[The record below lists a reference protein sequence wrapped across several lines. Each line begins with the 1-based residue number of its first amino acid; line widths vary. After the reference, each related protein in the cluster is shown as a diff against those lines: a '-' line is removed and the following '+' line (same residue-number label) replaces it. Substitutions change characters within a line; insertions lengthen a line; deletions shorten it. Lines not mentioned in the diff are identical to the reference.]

1 MPPIYTELED
11 AILRTLLY
19 ANVFHFP
26 LTQAEIHRYLIGCS
40 ADEAGI
46 ARTLASSTRLQR
58 FIMYTDGYYALCND
72 EEIIGKR
79 QAKQDYLARLHR
91 RAKRYGQLI
100 AALPF
105 VRMVAVTGAL
115 AVDNPRG
122 PADDLDY
129 LIVTRAGRVWLT
141 RALVILLVRLARLRG
156 VRLCPN
162 YVLAEDALEQERQ
175 DLYTAHELIQMR
187 PVYGFGV
194 YTEMRRVNRWSD
206 LHLPNT
212 AIDVN
217 ERSQPETR
225 RILKQFGEW
234 LLGSRLGDKLES
246 WEQHRK
252 LRKFERAAQTPGA
265 SFKLDAQHVKG
276 HFNDYGGPALS
287 KYRAFLLEYGF
298 AEERTP

>member
-1 MPPIYTELED
+1 MTQIRPELED

-26 LTQAEIHRYLIGCS
+26 LTQTEIHRYLIGCS
-40 ADEAGI
+40 AAETEI
-46 ARTLASSTRLQR
+46 ACILASSTRLQH
-58 FIMYTDGYYALCND
+58 FIICTDGYYAFCND
-72 EEIIGKR
+72 EKIIGQR
-79 QAKQDYLARLHR
+79 QAKQGYLERLHR
-91 RAKRYGQLI
+91 RAARYGQLI

-156 VRLCPN
+156 VLLCPN

-175 DLYTAHELIQMR
+175 DLYIAHELIQMR

-194 YTEMRRVNRWSD
+194 YAEMRRVNRWSE
-206 LHLPNT
+206 LYLPNS
-212 AIDVN
+212 AIDANV
-217 ERSQPETR
+217 QPETR

-234 LLGSRLGDKLES
+234 LLGSRIGDKLEL
-246 WEQHRK
+246 WEQRRK

-276 HFNDYGGPALS
+276 HFNDYGGPALT

-298 AEERTP
+298 DEERTP